1 MIPANI
7 FKNPKDDVE
16 PDVATPISDTDD
28 EYECDYIHT
37 GTPNDVTHNVT
48 KIPDNLFSYKAI
60 AHTQNIHD
68 LGEGIQNIVFVF
80 YRVKTEGKYPFLEF
94 GLIRDPRDYE
104 YGFVEL
110 PRSDVDNIH
119 GLKCI
124 TGIIQEGIT
133 AYVMYNV
140 VSTQETSNVLM
151 MQHPELFFVLSDDI
165 INVGHAYKFPIE
177 EEVRTFFNQHR
188 DLLVLHKGDTEET
201 IEMPVAGYVGASIK
215 HVDNISVFGVSP
227 SETSAPFGSGFY
239 FTNYT
244 NASAQAKNPVVEY
257 INPVFNTAS
266 SQGMKV
272 VCRFAMFLGRT
283 KVVLN
288 KPTDDIDTSAT
299 KKHLLSQADAQYK
312 SKLTL
317 RITDHDSVWK
327 SDYDTIYIGKPE
339 LDDGCVFEE
348 GPLWALQHYDQHMF
362 LHYVMCL

>member
-1 MIPANI
+1 
-7 FKNPKDDVE
+7 
-16 PDVATPISDTDD
+16 
-28 EYECDYIHT
+28 
-37 GTPNDVTHNVT
+37 
-48 KIPDNLFSYKAI
+48 
-60 AHTQNIHD
+60 
-68 LGEGIQNIVFVF
+68 
-80 YRVKTEGKYPFLEF
+80 
-94 GLIRDPRDYE
+94 
-104 YGFVEL
+104 
-110 PRSDVDNIH
+110 
-119 GLKCI
+119 
-124 TGIIQEGIT
+124 
-133 AYVMYNV
+133 
-140 VSTQETSNVLM
+140 
-151 MQHPELFFVLSDDI
+151 
-165 INVGHAYKFPIE
+165 
-177 EEVRTFFNQHR
+177 
-188 DLLVLHKGDTEET
+188 
-201 IEMPVAGYVGASIK
+201 MPVAGYVGASIK